1 MESKH
6 DFFDK
11 AMYKWFMNVRELNVP
26 VGGHI
31 IREKASDVAKEL
43 DIADFKT
50 RSVEKQTYVCCIYRR
65 VAKRKGEGGGL
76 PHAQLKQVQF
86 ALNIKHA
93 LFDAMS

>member
-1 MESKH
+1 
-6 DFFDK
+6 
-11 AMYKWFMNVRELNVP
+11 MNVRELNVP
-26 VGGHI
+26 AGGHI

-65 VAKRKGEGGGL
+65 VAKGKGEGGGL
-76 PHAQLKQVQF
+76 SHVQLKQVQF